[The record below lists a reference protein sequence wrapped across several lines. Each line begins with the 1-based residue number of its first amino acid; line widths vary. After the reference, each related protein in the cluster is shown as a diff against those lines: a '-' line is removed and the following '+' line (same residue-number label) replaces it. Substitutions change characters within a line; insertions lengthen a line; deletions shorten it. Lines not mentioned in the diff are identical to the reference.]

1 MPEYFPACKEVS
13 SLPAKRVWP
22 HVRLVHKELC
32 SVTDGRGKTF
42 GLIAFSTLCACLWLA
57 VVPRCFFLQD
67 PTDVHVAE
75 AVLEQMRA
83 EPRVSKAPAAGR
95 GLSQR
100 PWLSR
105 VMERYGRPP
114 RQHPQ
119 QYGAPRARQLAGAVL
134 NGGNTE
140 PIRFHLNFDTLYEDK
155 VQTNP
160 ILADRF
166 CFRLKDWF
174 KAGHPNGPKPSTA
187 DDAVDGCNRATMGM
201 ELRDLNTWCRC
212 TQGDVITEDMRR
224 LVILAVTQAVA
235 ELKTMVRVRP
245 VKGKLKLKQS
255 EGVYTAMWQ
264 KLNQTGVYCNADCV
278 KGSLVSVPD
287 SLCSEGVDADII
299 LSTALPPPV
308 PGVQGSG
315 GFCAQDQ
322 NGRPVHITFDCMRR
336 VDQSQSKENLD
347 ELARGYRTL
356 VLHEVLHGL
365 GFGMGLWGNT
375 FNADGSR
382 RVIVKQL
389 KVTDADGTQDFV
401 YHFVKGT
408 RTYDAAQLYFGCH
421 EDSKWQGLPLMS
433 WPPSGRDSHHET
445 RVMRDDLMSYGYG
458 TAVSGITLA
467 SLEDTGHYLA
477 NYSHAQ
483 CMNWGRGRGCEFVM
497 SRCQVRPT
505 GSVVTGLTVPTY
517 CNRAWTTALHAS
529 NDQALQ
535 KCTPI
540 QCQSRL
546 DNGKA
551 TCDLECFTGTLPA
564 DSEEAPCQ
572 QGPVGDVAAAGSA
585 GWLQDLQDSF
595 LKYDGSVE
603 QLQSLAFVA
612 IVPLTLLVFGVFCKR
627 CLCPTRRIK
636 RSKRVFWG
644 LCAPVLLAGF
654 GLTGVASYGLLN
666 FQMFE
671 AYISLTAILYLQMA
685 GLATVFLTGFG
696 IYAVYYGHRCKILV
710 YLFIG
715 VIWLCF
721 TVAACVMLAT
731 FAGNLDQLSRSS
743 LAQTSADRESLWAR
757 KDEGIG
763 VQDVYAQMESFT
775 CRTYQLCCEPAE
787 MFNLRAANGAA
798 RQCKEYHEGSVED
811 IASILADPS
820 HSEFCPTISGMDAQ
834 LSAAKGICRLVEFM
848 SEGGF
853 SLSTCRGDYCASGLE
868 GYEDFL
874 SVVVIIYRKNMRI
887 AGVVASALIVLQV
900 VMLVNLYYI
909 RRQSQSLNQIGL
921 EDIGEVS
928 ATKDEDRPRTSVR
941 GTQTQKV
948 MVRRSQGSDASGS
961 QSRTQST
968 GPQQQQQQQRQQQ
981 VEAQLRAVIPSY
993 SAAAESK
1000 GSRPSVVVQASA
1012 RGSVSAARSSAASS
1026 STERPRQVVTK

>member
-42 GLIAFSTLCACLWLA
+42 GLIALSTLCACLWLA
-57 VVPRCFFLQD
+57 VVPRCLFLQD

-83 EPRVSKAPAAGR
+83 EPRASKAPATGR

-187 DDAVDGCNRATMGM
+187 DDAVDVCNRATMGM

-287 SLCSEGVDADII
+287 TLCSEGVDADII

-517 CNRAWTTALHAS
+517 CNRAWTTVLHAS

-612 IVPLTLLVFGVFCKR
+612 I
-627 CLCPTRRIK
+627 
-636 RSKRVFWG
+636 
-644 LCAPVLLAGF
+644 
-654 GLTGVASYGLLN
+654 
-666 FQMFE
+666 
-671 AYISLTAILYLQMA
+671 
-685 GLATVFLTGFG
+685 
-696 IYAVYYGHRCKILV
+696 
-710 YLFIG
+710 
-715 VIWLCF
+715 
-721 TVAACVMLAT
+721 
-731 FAGNLDQLSRSS
+731 
-743 LAQTSADRESLWAR
+743 
-757 KDEGIG
+757 
-763 VQDVYAQMESFT
+763 
-775 CRTYQLCCEPAE
+775 
-787 MFNLRAANGAA
+787 
-798 RQCKEYHEGSVED
+798 
-811 IASILADPS
+811 
-820 HSEFCPTISGMDAQ
+820 
-834 LSAAKGICRLVEFM
+834 
-848 SEGGF
+848 
-853 SLSTCRGDYCASGLE
+853 
-868 GYEDFL
+868 
-874 SVVVIIYRKNMRI
+874 
-887 AGVVASALIVLQV
+887 ALI
-900 VMLVNLYYI
+900 
-909 RRQSQSLNQIGL
+909 SC
-921 EDIGEVS
+921 
-928 ATKDEDRPRTSVR
+928 
-941 GTQTQKV
+941 
-948 MVRRSQGSDASGS
+948 
-961 QSRTQST
+961 
-968 GPQQQQQQQRQQQ
+968 
-981 VEAQLRAVIPSY
+981 
-993 SAAAESK
+993 
-1000 GSRPSVVVQASA
+1000 
-1012 RGSVSAARSSAASS
+1012 
-1026 STERPRQVVTK
+1026 TE